1 MIDRRTFMA
10 SVAVLAAIGRGDL
23 RARTRAAIIGAWSGA
38 VDHRSATVKVLTQ
51 TAGVPVTLSLAT
63 GGAPV
68 RVVTATSDGHRIATF
83 VLGDLTERTRYRY
96 SLEAQGEAAVEGSF
110 RTFGIGP
117 WSFRV
122 VFASCA
128 ETGSSSP
135 VFTAMRQLEP
145 DLFVHMGDLH
155 YEDIGIADPS
165 RFRRAYDAVLSSPTH
180 SALLRSV
187 PIAYTWDDH
196 DFGPNNADRTSR
208 GRLAAL
214 RMYRSVVP
222 HYPIDGGDD
231 SPISQAFTVGRVR
244 FVMTDVR
251 SMRDPRRVPEAQRG
265 MLGASQVAWLTAQFD
280 AAASAPLVVWVNT
293 VPWITKGNE
302 RSKEGWAPYARERRQ
317 IADVIARTGL
327 TSRLVMLSGDAHMLA
342 LDDGTNSQYSTLASA
357 PRRGF
362 IVAHAAPMDRRTS
375 TKGGPYTHPPA
386 MANGQFGVLDVTD
399 EGGRIGVRIQGM
411 RGSAPVAGMRI
422 EVVL

>member
-1 MIDRRTFMA
+1 MA
-10 SVAVLAAIGRGDL
+10 SVPVLAAVGRADL
-23 RARTRAAIIGAWSGA
+23 RARSRAAIIGAWCGA
-38 VDHRSATVKVLTQ
+38 VDDRSATVKVLTQ
-51 TAGVPVTLSLAT
+51 APGVPVALSLAT
-63 GGAPV
+63 DGAPV
-68 RVVTATSDGHRIATF
+68 RAVKVTSDVTRVATF

-96 SLEAQGEAAVEGSF
+96 RLEAAGEAAVEGSF
-110 RTFGIGP
+110 RTFGSGP

-155 YEDIGIADPS
+155 YEDIGDADPS
-165 RFRRAYDAVLSSPTH
+165 RFRRAYDAVLSSPTQ

-187 PIAYTWDDH
+187 AIAYTWDDH
-196 DFGPNNADRTSR
+196 DFGPNNADRTSP
-208 GRLAAL
+208 GRQAAL

-222 HYPIDGGDD
+222 HYPIDGGGDA
-231 SPISQAFTVGRVR
+231 PICQAFTVGRVR

-265 MLGASQVAWLTAQFD
+265 MLGASQVAWLTAQFE
-280 AAASAPLVVWVNT
+280 AASAPLVVWVNT

-342 LDDGTNSQYSTLASA
+342 IDDGTNSQYSTRADA

-399 EGGRIGVRIQGM
+399 DGGRIGVRIQGM

-422 EVVL
+422 EVVF